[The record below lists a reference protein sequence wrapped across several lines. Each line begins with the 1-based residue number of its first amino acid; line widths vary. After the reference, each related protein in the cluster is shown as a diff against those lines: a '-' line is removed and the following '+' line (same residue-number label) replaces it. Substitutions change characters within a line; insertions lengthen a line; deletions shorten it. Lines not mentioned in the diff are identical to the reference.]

1 VTENNRSSGSDPI
14 GDFQRWLMK
23 SSAKNLSRE
32 IKGGFRRTFGGNQDS
47 GDVWETATTEPPPT
61 VGEAPECAWCP
72 VCRAARRF
80 RDSGPGFASHAAA
93 AGDALLSV
101 AQDTI
106 AAFETTLSTRPPG
119 TGPKTP
125 EGTGWPAE
133 PAAHPAAHPGGAPA
147 GHGSTPAGSAP
158 TSAAPASTTPPV
170 EAGGGAPGSGSAPGQ
185 SSGEGQKAPDASD
198 HRP

>member
-32 IKGGFRRTFGGNQDS
+32 IKGTFRRTFGGNEDS
-47 GDVWETATTEPPPT
+47 GDVWGTATTEPPPAA
-61 VGEAPECAWCP
+61 GEAPECAWCP

-80 RDSGPGFASHAAA
+80 RDSGPGLASHAAA

-106 AAFETTLSTRPPG
+106 SAFEATLSTRPAG
-119 TGPKTP
+119 TGPRAP

-133 PAAHPAAHPGGAPA
+133 PTAHPAAQPAAPE
-147 GHGSTPAGSAP
+147 P
-158 TSAAPASTTPPV
+158 TPASTRPASTRPASTRP
-170 EAGGGAPGSGSAPGQ
+170 ASTGGAAGQ
-185 SSGEGQKAPDASD
+185 SPGEGQKAPDAPD